1 MLEGRK
7 KRRKVDR
14 SEAPASGGQI
24 QISEDSSPARI
35 TGAIVQSSSTKT
47 HSSSLPTKVD
57 TLVIG
62 LVALDTIS
70 VLESTTVLHDS
81 NPGKTRSSIG
91 GVGYNVAL
99 AHNLG
104 LESQKR
110 SDRVRFVSAV
120 GDDAAGQTI
129 TEKLSIDSSGI
140 TKIDD
145 VRLAAYN
152 AVIDKQGELVVACA
166 DMSIFESDKLASHWE
181 NQIKLSLPKQIVV
194 DCNLLKSSL
203 DSVMKAALEASFPP
217 KVIVDPT
224 SAPKLRRISGISSSR
239 LKVYPKNIIT
249 MVTPT
254 GAELAEIYLA
264 FAARELFDDYDDWFP
279 VLDSLNI
286 DLNFRERL
294 AAVGRKHPAFD
305 HMLSQGILQQSF
317 QLLPYIPNILVKLG
331 ELGVVLVRLTETASA
346 YKSVPTTLRFAPTVT
361 VVSEGKTLDEQRQ
374 FGAVIQYFAVPDKL
388 LTVKNVTGAG
398 DSLLGYL
405 SSTSADWL
413 VQELTSLEQEWGM
426 WQAIHNSQVASAM
439 SLQSDDAISPKIATI
454 PW

>member
-1 MLEGRK
+1 MLEGRR
-7 KRRKVDR
+7 KRRKEDR
-14 SEAPASGGQI
+14 SDAPSTREQSRGSDKLSGSSKTETTV
-24 QISEDSSPARI
+24 QISSKTARS
-35 TGAIVQSSSTKT
+35 G
-47 HSSSLPTKVD
+47 SLPTKVD

-70 VLESTTVLHDS
+70 VLESATVLHDS

-99 AHNLG
+99 AHSLG

-110 SDRVRFVSAV
+110 KDGVRFVSAV
-120 GDDAAGQTI
+120 GDDAAGQSI
-129 TEKLSIDSSGI
+129 IEQLPIDSSGI
-140 TKIDD
+140 KRIAD

-152 AVIDKQGELVVACA
+152 AVIDKRGELVVACA
-166 DMSIFESDKLASHWE
+166 DMSIFESDDLATHWE
-181 NQIKLSLPKQIVV
+181 NQIRMSLPKQIVV
-194 DCNLLKSSL
+194 DCNLLQSSL
-203 DSVMKAALEASFPP
+203 DAVVKAALENSFPP

-224 SAPKLRRISGISSSR
+224 SAPKLRRLSGISSSR
-239 LKVYPKNIIT
+239 LKVYPANIIT

-264 FAARELFDDYDDWFP
+264 FTSRELFDDYDEWFP

-286 DLNFRERL
+286 NMNFREKL
-294 AAVGRKHPAFD
+294 AALAKTHPAFD
-305 HMLSQGILQQSF
+305 QMITKGILQQSF
-317 QLLPYIPNILVKLG
+317 QLLPYVPNILVKLG

-346 YKSVPTTLRFAPTVT
+346 YKSVPTTLQFAPTVT
-361 VVSEGKTLDEQRQ
+361 IVSEGKVFDEQRQ

-388 LTVKNVTGAG
+388 LAVKNVTGAG

-413 VQELTSLEQEWGM
+413 TQELTSLEQEWGM
-426 WQAIHNSQVASAM
+426 WHAIHNSQVASAM
-439 SLQSDDAISPKIATI
+439 SLQSEDAISPKIASI